1 MAELKEEFGEL
12 RKNVPQFAHVITIF
26 ENFSALDDQLLHS
39 EATKKDAEIKLSSI
53 GHTLRRIAGVQ
64 LDGTVS
70 MPYRLLSPSRRY
82 SPARAC
88 QGDFHESRSLSVD
101 NLIVDVDPELVRK
114 GVRTLMHQVAQIE
127 RERVSLNYLTE
138 YLLCNNNEFL
148 FIFSAAQDDFK
159 TQLCSAKKQ
168 IHEAGEINCRNESK
182 ICKLQQNLRSV
193 QEEKANV
200 ESKLTQKSNAL
211 VSCEE
216 ALKVKT
222 DELNMLREKNASL
235 ELSLT
240 SSAEEKAQCEE
251 RLEKCR
257 QAVARLESEKRH
269 LQDELARSE
278 GRASKLDLQRV
289 ALEGDIQRL
298 QMALQEKESALRN
311 VQERW
316 EQANKSSAQLEDR
329 CVALKTT
336 IDQLKD
342 RVQSAAITE
351 TELKAEIN
359 CLNKERSD
367 SAQHLVIG
375 QDKIKHVQKS
385 LTNSENERRVLA
397 ERLDQAQNTVN
408 ELRRSQQSNQ
418 DNLQRMQEQL
428 AEMEVAK
435 SSLESQLRITKWNQ
449 DTPGDAP
456 GGGGGEND
464 GRDKSDMRRKIDTLN
479 EKVRMLEQEKRY
491 GGATSGSGSKFAG
504 HVQFDRSE
512 KYDGHAEYDSNR
524 MEDSRYSCG
533 LDHTQIENECRDL
546 RMKVRRLET
555 MLAEKEAELARA
567 KAKFSESPKCST
579 NDAERIDTL
588 RCKPSGC

>member
-1 MAELKEEFGEL
+1 M
-12 RKNVPQFAHVITIF
+12 
-26 ENFSALDDQLLHS
+26 
-39 EATKKDAEIKLSSI
+39 
-53 GHTLRRIAGVQ
+53 
-64 LDGTVS
+64 
-70 MPYRLLSPSRRY
+70 
-82 SPARAC
+82 
-88 QGDFHESRSLSVD
+88 
-101 NLIVDVDPELVRK
+101 
-114 GVRTLMHQVAQIE
+114 
-127 RERVSLNYLTE
+127 
-138 YLLCNNNEFL
+138 
-148 FIFSAAQDDFK
+148 
-159 TQLCSAKKQ
+159 
-168 IHEAGEINCRNESK
+168 
-182 ICKLQQNLRSV
+182 

-435 SSLESQLRITKWNQ
+435 SSLESKLRITKWNQ

-464 GRDKSDMRRKIDTLN
+464 GREKSDMRRKIDTLN

-491 GGATSGSGSKFAG
+491 GGATSGGSKFSG

-579 NDAERIDTL
+579 NDAERYRHAQMQAERLLDARENSHKQQIL
-588 RCKPSGC
+588 RLENQISMLREQLAQEAKRRQLYILRGSRAGGEAQRLR

>member
-1 MAELKEEFGEL
+1 M
-12 RKNVPQFAHVITIF
+12 NQ
-26 ENFSALDDQLLHS
+26 
-39 EATKKDAEIKLSSI
+39 
-53 GHTLRRIAGVQ
+53 
-64 LDGTVS
+64 
-70 MPYRLLSPSRRY
+70 
-82 SPARAC
+82 
-88 QGDFHESRSLSVD
+88 
-101 NLIVDVDPELVRK
+101 
-114 GVRTLMHQVAQIE
+114 
-127 RERVSLNYLTE
+127 
-138 YLLCNNNEFL
+138 
-148 FIFSAAQDDFK
+148 
-159 TQLCSAKKQ
+159 
-168 IHEAGEINCRNESK
+168 
-182 ICKLQQNLRSV
+182 
-193 QEEKANV
+193 KAN
-200 ESKLTQKSNAL
+200 AL
-211 VSCEE
+211 ASCEE
-216 ALKVKT
+216 ALKSKT

-240 SSAEEKAQCEE
+240 SGAEEKAQCEE

-257 QAVARLESEKRH
+257 QSVARLESEKRH

-298 QMALQEKESALRN
+298 QMALSEKESALRN

-316 EQANKSSAQLEDR
+316 EAANKSSAQLEDR

-342 RVQSAAITE
+342 RVQAAAITE

-359 CLNKERSD
+359 SLNKDRAD
-367 SAQHLVIG
+367 QGQHLIIG

-408 ELRRSQQSNQ
+408 ELRRSQQSNT
-418 DNLQRMQEQL
+418 DNMQRMQEQL

-435 SSLESQLRITKWNQ
+435 SSLESQLRIAKWNQ
-449 DTPGDAP
+449 ENPDAP
-456 GGGGGEND
+456 GGGGGGDKNSD
-464 GRDKSDMRRKIDTLN
+464 FDSGRDKSEMRRKIDTLN
-479 EKVRMLEQEKRY
+479 EKVRMLEHEKRY
-491 GGATSGSGSKFAG
+491 GGGGATSGSKFSG

-512 KYDGHAEYDSNR
+512 KYDGHGEYDSNR
-524 MEDSRYSCG
+524 METDSRYSCG

-579 NDAERIDTL
+579 NDAERYRHAQLQAERLLDARENSHKQQIL
-588 RCKPSGC
+588 RLENQISMLREQLAQEAKRRQLYILRSSRAGREAQQLR